1 MEAEKGQYTLPDGS
15 TIEVRKKYGG
25 REGTIYKYYIL
36 KWITW

>member
-25 REGTIYKYYIL
+25 REGSIHIAR
-36 KWITW
+36 W